1 MAKDKMPYESKERI
15 KNLRKQAYRIINRM
29 DEYKLFGFIV
39 QHKGRKAI
47 PWLVKLWEE
56 VVKPEKKVEP
66 PKDLIEL
73 VVEKPEKGE

>member
-1 MAKDKMPYESKERI
+1 MAKEKRPYDTQERI
-15 KNLRKQAYRIINRM
+15 KSLRKQAYSIIKRM

-47 PWLVKLWEE
+47 PMLAKLWQE

-66 PKDLIEL
+66 PKDMIEL
-73 VVEKPEKGE
+73 VVEKPKKT